1 MPLIKWWVI
10 INSPARCKNLLKGNG
25 KKGLCPSQ
33 NLAKKN
39 SWNNTIPYWWFNF
52 SCTLCVLKNPNNFLY
67 FSRYAETFNDVYLY
81 YFEHRAS
88 NNPWPSWTG
97 VLHGDEIDYI
107 FGTPLNDTFG
117 FNDKEKQLSRDM
129 MTYWANFARTG

>member
-10 INSPARCKNLLKGNG
+10 INSPARCKNLLKGMEKRG
-25 KKGLCPSQ
+25 FGVVPKSGQ
-33 NLAKKN
+33 KN